1 MLHKNTVTQA
11 GVQKTVLDTIVIG
24 RSNPINIY
32 RATSTQIIDILHTK
46 LIIDLDWEKHQLNGL
61 AELQLKA
68 YGPNEIDTIVLDA
81 KSMKIDS
88 VWIYDTYF
96 SNYKYTNNQLK
107 IFSDK
112 KFLSNTQYNIKIKY
126 TAMPDMKAQKG
137 SAAIR
142 NDKGLY
148 FINTDKKD
156 KYKPTQLWTQG
167 ETESNSC
174 WFPTVDKPNNKCSF
188 EFEIKVPNGMTS
200 IANGALKCSKLDGN
214 YHWDTWEQT
223 LPMSAYL
230 AMIVVGDFEKIN
242 DAKVLL
248 KNNKQD
254 TIIPIEVA
262 YYVEPNYKKDA
273 IGIFKNTPEMISFF
287 SAQLGVDFPW
297 QKYSQVIA
305 RDYVS
310 GAMENTS
317 ASLFGEFVQK
327 NERQLIDNNND
338 GIVAHELFHQWFGDL
353 VTAESWS
360 NLVLNEG
367 FATYGEYLWTA
378 YKYGQ
383 NAKEYLA
390 YNDLSRYLQ
399 VAALNDPPIVRFYYR
414 DKEELFDPITYKKGG
429 RVLNLLRD
437 ELGDTIFFE
446 SLKHYLTANVYNNTE
461 VHDLRKSFEMVS
473 GKDLT
478 QFFNQWFYRGGH
490 PNFYFE
496 YSKPVKNIIQ
506 IKYTQKNDSAFL
518 FNVPLHFEIK
528 NKQNKI
534 FTTIYSTKICDSIIV
549 NIEALGIIDS
559 TEMPIII
566 ADAQHNFIGTFSDN
580 KNDVEIERTFY
591 NTNSFINK
599 RRIMAELCGG
609 KTFNTQGENILFAA
623 LQDDDKNIVSTAL
636 RAINFETFNDK
647 LKLKNYLMNIINEH
661 KYTPNIAVALNLIS
675 NYKDANMIPTFTTL
689 TNAPSYIVAAE
700 ALLALH
706 LVDSSLA
713 LEKALVL
720 KNIAEDKLKLACYA
734 IIAKAKIEKYDALFE
749 DAIAQSFGAERRL
762 MMNNYINFAG
772 TCKTELVYKNCIKNL
787 LYYAQNDERTDIKI
801 HATQSLNDI
810 KENLEK
816 NNSTQLQD
824 MLSNIVTQIK
834 AGLEATY
841 NSEKNNK
848 VIGEYRKKGWMK

>member
-1 MLHKNTVTQA
+1 MLRKSPITQA

-24 RSNPINIY
+24 RNNPINIY
-32 RATSTQIIDILHTK
+32 RATTPQIIDILHTK
-46 LIIDLDWEKHQLNGL
+46 LIIELDWEKHQLNGVAL
-61 AELQLKA
+61 LQLKA
-68 YGPNEIDTIVLDA
+68 FGLDKVDTLVLDA

-88 VWIYDTYF
+88 VWLYDTYWPAF
-96 SNYKYTNNQLK
+96 NYANNQLK
-107 IFSDK
+107 IYLNNS
-112 KFLSNTQYNIKIKY
+112 LQINTQLNVAIKY
-126 TAMPDMKAQKG
+126 TAMPDLKIQKG

-174 WFPTVDKPNNKCSF
+174 WFPTVDKPNNKSSF

-200 IANGALKCSKLDGN
+200 IANGELKCSKTVGDF
-214 YHWDTWEQT
+214 HWDTWQQT

-230 AMIVVGDFEKIN
+230 AMIVVGDFEKVN
-242 DAKVLL
+242 DEKVLL
-248 KNNKQD
+248 KNKKPN
-254 TIIPIEVA
+254 INIPLEVD
-262 YYVEPNYKKDA
+262 YYVEPNYKNDA
-273 IGIFKNTPEMISFF
+273 IGIFKNTPEMITFF
-287 SAQLGVDFPW
+287 SNRLGVDFPW
-297 QKYSQVIA
+297 HKYSQVIA

-327 NERQLIDNNND
+327 NERQLIDNGND

-367 FATYGEYLWTA
+367 FATYGEYLWTE
-378 YKYGQ
+378 YKYGDC
-383 NAKEYLA
+383 AKENLS
-390 YNDLSRYLQ
+390 YNDLTRYLE

-414 DKEELFDPITYKKGG
+414 DKEEMFDPITYKKGG
-429 RVLNLLRD
+429 RVLHLLRS
-437 ELGDTIFFE
+437 EMGDTVFFAA
-446 SLKHYLTANVYNNTE
+446 LKHYLTVNAFDNAE
-461 VHDLRKSFEMVS
+461 VHDLRKSFEIVS

-496 YSKPVKNIIQ
+496 YSRVDNNNIQ

-528 NKQNKI
+528 NKQHKI
-534 FTTIYSTKICDSIIV
+534 EQKIYSTKLADSFVI
-549 NIEALGIIDS
+549 NIDILMLTDS
-559 TEMPIII
+559 VTMPIII
-566 ADAQHNFIGTFSDN
+566 ADAQHNLIGTFSDN
-580 KNDVEIERTFY
+580 KNDTEMEQTFF

-599 RRIMAELCGG
+599 RKIMAELCGG
-609 KTFNTQGENILFAA
+609 KTFSKQGENVLYAA
-623 LQDDDKNIVSTAL
+623 LQDDDKYIVQAAL

-647 LKLKNYLMNIINEH
+647 LKLKSYLINITTDN
-661 KYTPNIAVALNLIS
+661 KYTPNIATAISLLS
-675 NYKDANMIPTFTTL
+675 NYKDASLKTSLCNF
-689 TNAPSYIVAAE
+689 TNAPSYNVASE

-706 LVDSSLA
+706 LIDSTVA
-713 LEKALVL
+713 LEKAVVL
-720 KNIAEDKLKLACYA
+720 KNTAEDKLKLACYNL
-734 IIAKAKIEKYDALFE
+734 IAKTGNAQYDILFE
-749 DAIAQSFGAERRL
+749 DAIAKSFGNERKL
-762 MMNNYINFAG
+762 MMNNYINLAAASQQE
-772 TCKTELVYKNCIKNL
+772 KVYNNCINNL
-787 LYYAQNDERTDIKI
+787 IYHAQNDERTDIKL

-810 KENLEK
+810 KTGFEK
-816 NNSTQLQD
+816 NTIIMPKQSIEIIIN
-824 MLSNIVTQIK
+824 QIK
-834 AGLEATY
+834 AGLAYIYT
-841 NSEKNNK
+841 NEKNNK